1 MSVNRR
7 PARGR
12 VRAMERTALFLAAV
26 LGFLG
31 VALGAFGAHGLK
43 KRLAAVSDGDQ
54 RLAWW
59 NTGAQYQLIHA
70 LAIGLSAL
78 RPDPMHHGSA
88 AAPWLFAGG
97 VVLFSGSLYAMT
109 LTGRRKLGA
118 VTPIGG
124 LLFLAG
130 WAAVAYNALL
140 IVD

>member
-1 MSVNRR
+1 MNVIRR

-12 VRAMERTALFLAAV
+12 VRAMERTALLLAGV

-43 KRLAAVSDGDQ
+43 KRLAAAVDSDQ

-59 NTGAQYQLIHA
+59 NTGAQYHLIHA

-78 RPDPMHHGSA
+78 RPDPVHHGSA

-97 VVLFSGSLYAMT
+97 IALFSGSLYAMT
-109 LTGRRKLGA
+109 LTGRRALGA
-118 VTPIGG
+118 ITPLGG

-130 WAAVAYNALL
+130 WAAIAYNARG